1 MATNPMQRK
10 SRISFLLGMLLM
22 LIIAALV
29 IALLYMK
36 IQEKEK
42 EIKTYQQST
51 LYAYVL
57 SQDVKS
63 GQALTPE
70 MFSLQQVS
78 KSAVPADASGNI
90 TTILEA
96 YKLTDKE
103 GRQIYLKSDASEN
116 AQYYYYMIGN
126 KEHQI
131 YTEGNVLATALKA
144 GDSAY
149 FYAGDNNTER
159 TDVIISENA
168 VVAKVDMNKNT
179 IITRNLIS
187 RGGEATT
194 NDLRKAEYN
203 VIDLPVDLAPDEY
216 VDIRFT
222 LPTGEDYIV
231 ASKKQVS
238 IPVVDGVYSTDT
250 IQMKLNESE
259 IMCMSCAIVENY
271 KIPGSKLYA
280 VRYSDAGIQDAAT
293 TTYIPSTSVVNLI
306 KTDPNVVNSAIK
318 ALREPRKPEI
328 DNALNANSE
337 DASDNISE
345 GSTNSK
351 ESAKEQRK
359 LYLQSLPATTSSTTT
374 SSATT
379 SATTSTS
386 N

>member
-1 MATNPMQRK
+1 M
-10 SRISFLLGMLLM
+10 
-22 LIIAALV
+22 
-29 IALLYMK
+29 
-36 IQEKEK
+36 
-42 EIKTYQQST
+42 
-51 LYAYVL
+51 
-57 SQDVKS
+57 
-63 GQALTPE
+63 
-70 MFSLQQVS
+70 
-78 KSAVPADASGNI
+78 
-90 TTILEA
+90 
-96 YKLTDKE
+96 
-103 GRQIYLKSDASEN
+103 
-116 AQYYYYMIGN
+116 
-126 KEHQI
+126 
-131 YTEGNVLATALKA
+131 
-144 GDSAY
+144 
-149 FYAGDNNTER
+149 
-159 TDVIISENA
+159 
-168 VVAKVDMNKNT
+168 
-179 IITRNLIS
+179 
-187 RGGEATT
+187 
-194 NDLRKAEYN
+194 
-203 VIDLPVDLAPDEY
+203 PVDLAPDEY

-374 SSATT
+374 SSTTTSSATT